1 MALRESLLGKLTGE
15 VLRYQN
21 KTFLKAAMAVC
32 ALSVLADGEI
42 KFVERVSVD
51 RALKEEPALKHFN
64 ANKAVEILGEF
75 TDALLDDEE
84 DAKVILHNKIRR
96 FAGDHKQSRTLMRVS
111 YLIIAADH
119 EISDEEHDV
128 FVELCH
134 VLKLE
139 PEQVWEELHV

>member
-1 MALRESLLGKLTGE
+1 MALRQSLLGKLAGE

-21 KTFLKAAMAVC
+21 KSFLKAAMAVC

-42 KFVERVSVD
+42 QFAERISVD

-64 ANKAVEILGEF
+64 AVKAVEILGEF
-75 TDALLDDEE
+75 TDALYDDEE
-84 DAKVILHNKIRR
+84 GAKVILHNKIRR

-119 EISDEEHDV
+119 EITDDEYEV
-128 FVELCH
+128 FVELCG
-134 VLKLE
+134 VLDLE
-139 PEQVWEELHV
+139 PDQVWEELSG